1 MSYAEHVPPM
11 ENMTLFS
18 RSASNIA
25 LLRAPAQGTTRR
37 DAGGRGYCSESPDTQ
52 LRERRSATPRR
63 HTQRISSPL
72 WLPILDGQKPPW
84 RRRGGV
90 ASLYRRT
97 TTMRT
102 RGLLGSRPRMRIRIV
117 VVPGKRMRI
126 CHSRGYY
133 KCRTR
138 RLLAAIPVYLG
149 KQHLDTVFP
158 VP

>member
-1 MSYAEHVPPM
+1 
-11 ENMTLFS
+11 
-18 RSASNIA
+18 
-25 LLRAPAQGTTRR
+25 
-37 DAGGRGYCSESPDTQ
+37 
-52 LRERRSATPRR
+52 
-63 HTQRISSPL
+63 
-72 WLPILDGQKPPW
+72 
-84 RRRGGV
+84 
-90 ASLYRRT
+90 
-97 TTMRT
+97 MRT
-102 RGLLGSRPRMRIRIV
+102 RGLLGSRPRMRIRIM